1 MRFPGS
7 WLCVDVI
14 ATRLAAAEDIVIHS
28 AGALRVA
35 KRLRRE
41 DMALGFNKEGRV
53 LFEQLVREALTAG
66 PRADRQSRAGS
77 IEFRTHWVLTPDE
90 VPVGL
95 VVWLGPGPIPP
106 RPDYN
111 SWIMDLEAVATSS
124 AGDDLASIGDGR
136 RVGEYR
142 PIRDLLKFMN
152 PDDVQA
158 FLSLYYDA
166 RTGPKGT
173 RAEAYWSVLPT
184 GTDQFTH
191 FWSSAI
197 VPEAGAL
204 FVHGITVKLAHRE
217 YTPQSTRGMITGGGT
232 LVIVD
237 PGTRVPVTVWG
248 KLTDLLA
255 DDGVVAELL
264 GQLDIDKIS
273 ADASALIEDT
283 VTLAGAGR
291 YHASAFLM
299 PTSQKRPVHPLAIML
314 HAAGGTAA

>member
-1 MRFPGS
+1 MG
-7 WLCVDVI
+7 
-14 ATRLAAAEDIVIHS
+14 
-28 AGALRVA
+28 
-35 KRLRRE
+35 
-41 DMALGFNKEGRV
+41 LGFNKEGRV
-53 LFEQLVREALTAG
+53 LFEQLVQEVLASGRHK
-66 PRADRQSRAGS
+66 DRQSTAGS
-77 IEFRTHWVLTPDE
+77 LEFRTHWVLTPDD

-95 VVWLGPGPIPP
+95 VVWLGPGPVPP
-106 RPDYN
+106 RPAYN
-111 SWIMDLEAVATSS
+111 SWIMDLDTVETSS

-173 RAEAYWSVLPT
+173 RAEAYWSVLPA
-184 GTDQFTH
+184 GTDHFTH
-191 FWSSAI
+191 FWSSAM
-197 VPEAGAL
+197 VVESGTR

-217 YTPQSTRGMITGGGT
+217 YTPQSTRGMIIGGGT

-248 KLTDLLA
+248 KLTDMLS
-255 DDGVVAELL
+255 DDCVVAELL
-264 GQLDIDKIS
+264 SQLDIDRIS
-273 ADASALIEDT
+273 TDASALIEDT
-283 VTLAGAGR
+283 VTLGGAGR

-314 HAAGGTAA
+314 HAEGGPGV